1 MKYLLTDN
9 YAPIKVL
16 LAEDDEDDQFFFSDA
31 LAELPF
37 PTELTIASNG
47 KDAVEKL
54 TQAESKPDIIFLDL
68 NMPKMNG
75 KDCLKFIRMDKTFC
89 SIPCIILSTSSAHTE
104 IEETYHAGANLY
116 ILKPNEGSNLL
127 KMVNKALKL
136 DWKENFT
143 PKKELYFLSERTLQR
158 A

>member
-1 MKYLLTDN
+1 MKYLITDN
-9 YAPIKVL
+9 YTPIKVL

-37 PTELTIASNG
+37 PTELTIVSNG

-54 TQAESKPDIIFLDL
+54 SHSENTPDIIFLDL
-68 NMPKMNG
+68 NMPKMSG
-75 KDCLKFIRMDKTFC
+75 KECLKLIRTNKLYKT
-89 SIPCIILSTSSAHTE
+89 IPCIILSTSSSHVE
-104 IEETYHAGANLY
+104 IEETYYAGANLY

-127 KMVNKALKL
+127 KMVNKVLKL
-136 DWKENFT
+136 DWTENFT
-143 PKKELYFLSERTLQR
+143 PKKELFFLSEGSLQR

>member
-1 MKYLLTDN
+1 MKYVLTDN
-9 YAPIKVL
+9 YTPIKVL

-37 PTELTIASNG
+37 PTELTIVSNG
-47 KDAVEKL
+47 QDAVEKL
-54 TQAESKPDIIFLDL
+54 TQADSKPDIIFLDL

-75 KDCLKFIRMDKTFC
+75 KECLKQIRTNKLYKT
-89 SIPCIILSTSSAHTE
+89 IPCIILSTSSAHAE
-104 IEETYHAGANLY
+104 IEETYDAGANLY

-136 DWKENFT
+136 DWEENFT